1 MADQSEFVSL
11 RQYWLARA
19 REAWMTAR
27 VKVEALLFLLFLV
40 SGPILFRPSPAI
52 QIEKT
57 TWALGFLLFLVVF
70 LFELCFVSPYNHAK
84 TLIQERDNLKLGLDE
99 LRETIRQSAKSK
111 TETLLSKAVDMMR
124 ESRKAHIADF
134 FVEPIGALISVAD
147 ELQTEEE
154 VAELCDALRKHTG
167 LDPFVGLSLA
177 YQTTFE
183 GRRLSFIK
191 EARYNTE
198 TTQVRNDDDAIK
210 FAYTYWSQSS
220 TLPDIYSSTP
230 PPLTSDTE
238 EPPTSPA

>member
-1 MADQSEFVSL
+1 
-11 RQYWLARA
+11 
-19 REAWMTAR
+19 MTAR

-40 SGPILFRPSPAI
+40 SGLILFRPSPAI

-70 LFELCFVSPYNHAK
+70 IFELCFLSPYNHARA
-84 TLIQERDNLKLGLDE
+84 LIQKHTTESQNLKTERDNLKLDLDR
-99 LRETIRQSAKSK
+99 LREIIRQSGKSK
-111 TETLLSKAVDMMR
+111 TETLLLKAVDMMR
-124 ESRKAHIADF
+124 ESRKDHIADF

-154 VAELCDALRKHTG
+154 VGELCDALKKHTG
-167 LDPFVGLSLA
+167 IDPFIGLSLQ

-191 EARYNTE
+191 EARYNPE
-198 TTQVRNDDDAIK
+198 TGPIRNDHDAIK

-220 TLPDIYSSTP
+220 TLLDIYSSTP
-230 PPLTSDTE
+230 PPLISDTE